1 MELSIS
7 GFLLLSVVYFVATH
21 IGLYKI
27 FEKMGEDG
35 WKALVP
41 FYSTYLAVKM
51 VKKSWLWTVVYYVP
65 FLGFVVWMGL
75 IVELM
80 KLLGKTSFKEHF
92 LGVVFA
98 GVYLPFIGFKEEVKF
113 IGYEE
118 AAKYKKSFKR
128 EWADAIIFAVVAA
141 TVIRGFYLE
150 AFTIPTSSMERKL
163 LVGDFLFVNKM
174 AYGARVP
181 NSPLSF
187 PFTHHSFPES
197 IPLIGGNQSYLEWL
211 KFPYAKLPKM
221 GDVERNDCVVFN
233 FPAGDTVAIEEPT
246 SIYEQLIRD
255 EMNGLKI
262 SEEAARQLL
271 KEKYTIKSRPVDK
284 KENYI
289 KRCVGLPG
297 DQLEIIDTKLMIN
310 DEVGYVDEGAQFK
323 YDVIVKDYPL
333 TKKNLLRKEINFE
346 YAEQIIKDENGNP
359 VRDESGEVITYKYWN
374 PSNGNRYEL
383 AMTESARVRLAEK
396 FSNIVSIERQIEQ
409 KPVAPDVSLRIF
421 PNDTQYNWTVDNFGP
436 ILIPESGATVELTT
450 ETLPLYRRIIRNYEG
465 NELKV
470 DGGNIYINGE
480 IATSYTFKMDY
491 FWMMGDNRHHS
502 QDSRFWGFVPED
514 HIVGKAVFVWMSWD
528 TKYGTGVRW
537 DRLFTVVK

>member
-1 MELSIS
+1 MEISIS
-7 GFLLLSVVYFVATH
+7 GFLILSAVYFLATH

-51 VKKSWLWTVVYYVP
+51 VKKSWLWTIVYYVP

-98 GVYLPFIGFKEEVKF
+98 GVYIPYIGFQEDVKF

-163 LVGDFLFVNKM
+163 LIGDFLFVNKM

-197 IPLIGGNQSYLEWL
+197 VPFIGGSQSYLEWF

-233 FPAGDTVAIEEPT
+233 FPAGDTVALEEPT
-246 SIYEQLIRD
+246 RIYDQLVRD
-255 EMNGLKI
+255 AQVKLNI
-262 SEEAARQLL
+262 SQEEARNVVH
-271 KEKYTIKSRPVDK
+271 KNYTIKSRPVDK

-289 KRCVGLPG
+289 KRCV
-297 DQLEIIDTKLMIN
+297 
-310 DEVGYVDEGAQFK
+310 
-323 YDVIVKDYPL
+323 
-333 TKKNLLRKEINFE
+333 
-346 YAEQIIKDENGNP
+346 
-359 VRDESGEVITYKYWN
+359 
-374 PSNGNRYEL
+374 
-383 AMTESARVRLAEK
+383 
-396 FSNIVSIERQIEQ
+396 
-409 KPVAPDVSLRIF
+409 
-421 PNDTQYNWTVDNFGP
+421 
-436 ILIPESGATVELTT
+436 
-450 ETLPLYRRIIRNYEG
+450 
-465 NELKV
+465 
-470 DGGNIYINGE
+470 
-480 IATSYTFKMDY
+480 
-491 FWMMGDNRHHS
+491 
-502 QDSRFWGFVPED
+502 
-514 HIVGKAVFVWMSWD
+514 
-528 TKYGTGVRW
+528 
-537 DRLFTVVK
+537 

>member
-1 MELSIS
+1 MEISIN
-7 GFLLLSVVYFVATH
+7 GFLILSAIYFIATH

-51 VKKSWLWTVVYYVP
+51 VKKSWLWTIIYYVP

-98 GVYLPFIGFKEEVKF
+98 GVYIPYIGFQEDVKF

-150 AFTIPTSSMERKL
+150 AFTIPTSSMEQKL

-197 IPLIGGNQSYLEWL
+197 IPVVGGNQSYLEWI
-211 KFPYAKLPKM
+211 KFPYTKLPKM

-233 FPAGDTVAIEEPT
+233 FPAGDTVIIGEPLQ
-246 SIYEQLIRD
+246 IYEQMIRD
-255 EMNGLKI
+255 QSLELQV
-262 SEEAARQLL
+262 SEDKARTFIHQN
-271 KEKYTIKSRPVDK
+271 YTIKGRPVDK

-297 DQLEIIDTKLMIN
+297 DKLELVDTKLMIN
-310 DEVGYVDEGAQFK
+310 DEIAYFDEGAQFK
-323 YDVIVKDYPL
+323 Y
-333 TKKNLLRKEINFE
+333 N
-346 YAEQIIKDENGNP
+346 
-359 VRDESGEVITYKYWN
+359 VITDGTGLSEHMLKKKKIT
-374 PSNGNRYEL
+374 
-383 AMTESARVRLAEK
+383 TEILQQVHGEPDKFIVTLTDEAAEK
-396 FSNIVSIERQIEQ
+396 MKQFSQVVSVE
-409 KPVAPDVSLRIF
+409 KRIQPKGFQYPWSNNSVF
-421 PNDTQYNWTVDNFGP
+421 PNDSQYDWNVDNMGP
-436 ILIPESGATVELTT
+436 FLIPKAGATVELNTK
-450 ETLPLYRRIIRNYEG
+450 TLPLYRRVIKNYEG
-465 NELKV
+465 NDLRV
-470 DGGNIYINGE
+470 DGSSIFINGE

-491 FWMMGDNRHHS
+491 FWMMGDNRHNS
-502 QDSRFWGFVPED
+502 QDSRYWGFVPED
-514 HIVGKAVFVWMSWD
+514 HVVGKAVFVWMSWD
-528 TKYGTGVRW
+528 AQQGGIRW
-537 DRLFTVVK
+537 ERLFSLVD